1 MQKKSFSRVSW
12 FVKDIFCGMVIVKYM
27 ADILLKQ
34 SGIVEKGQEL
44 GKPIGFPTANI
55 PFQDEAFSGTYAGMA
70 VVDGTEYI
78 AAVYANQRRRLLES
92 HLLDF
97 SGDLYGKEMTVTL
110 YEKIAESKG
119 FESDAEREEFIAW
132 AVESVRE
139 YFL

>member
-1 MQKKSFSRVSW
+1 
-12 FVKDIFCGMVIVKYM
+12 M

-55 PFQDEAFSGTYAGMA
+55 PFDDARFSGTYTGK
-70 VVDGTEYI
+70 VSVSGKEYQ
-78 AAVYANQRRRLLES
+78 AAIYANQRRRLLES

-97 SGDLYGKEMTVTL
+97 SEDLYGKEMTVTL

-119 FESDAEREEFIAW
+119 FKSDVEREEFIVW
-132 AVESVRE
+132 AVGAVRE